1 MQYFKTTFF
10 TINAS
15 VREILIARLANEGFE
30 GFEETDERLDAYIP
44 LSAYNAETISLVAGE
59 YNTPYETEV
68 IGQQNW
74 NHEWE
79 KNFNPVVVDD
89 FCTIRA
95 DFHDIDVRTI
105 HEIVITPKMT
115 FGTGH
120 HATTQLMVK
129 MMRDLD
135 FAGSKVFDFGT
146 GTGILAILAEKLGA
160 EYVEAIDN
168 DTWSYENSIENL
180 QRNHCKHVHIK
191 AGSIENVEDT
201 DFNIIL
207 ANINRH
213 ILLQYMSD
221 MYSLLKAGGTIL
233 MSGLLKEDR
242 VLITDAATN
251 AGFKE
256 DKYEELNNWIALSF
270 GK

>member
-1 MQYFKTTFF
+1 
-10 TINAS
+10 
-15 VREILIARLANEGFE
+15 
-30 GFEETDERLDAYIP
+30 
-44 LSAYNAETISLVAGE
+44 
-59 YNTPYETEV
+59 
-68 IGQQNW
+68 
-74 NHEWE
+74 
-79 KNFNPVVVDD
+79 
-89 FCTIRA
+89 
-95 DFHDIDVRTI
+95 
-105 HEIVITPKMT
+105 
-115 FGTGH
+115 
-120 HATTQLMVK
+120 
-129 MMRDLD
+129 
-135 FAGSKVFDFGT
+135 
-146 GTGILAILAEKLGA
+146 
-160 EYVEAIDN
+160 VEAVDN

-242 VLITDAATN
+242 AVITDAATN